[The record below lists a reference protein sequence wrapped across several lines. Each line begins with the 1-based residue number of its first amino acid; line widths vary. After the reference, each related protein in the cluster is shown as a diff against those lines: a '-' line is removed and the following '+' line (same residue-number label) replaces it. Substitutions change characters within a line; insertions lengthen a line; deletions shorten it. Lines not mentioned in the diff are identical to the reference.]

1 MKTLENTLS
10 PRTSPLNHTR
20 QTAAWSIQTAFAM
33 LFAVLYLERRFH
45 PGSIPGLARH
55 VV

>member
-33 LFAVLYLERRFH
+33 LFAVLFLS
-45 PGSIPGLARH
+45 GVSTQAQSLVWQGM
-55 VV
+55 